1 MGTTTRYRFR
11 EYTVTTVPD
20 LMALPTFEAV
30 CVTGEDQDCGAA
42 SSQLHTPEELTR
54 WIAAHCAQ
62 TSHTTYERTTRATLR
77 AEPGEWK

>member
-11 EYTVTTVPD
+11 EYTVTTALDP
-20 LMALPTFEAV
+20 MALPTVEAV
-30 CVTGEDQDCGAA
+30 CVTGEKQDCGAA
-42 SSQLHTPEELTR
+42 SGPMHTPEELTR

-62 TSHTTYERTTRATLR
+62 TGHATYERTTRATLR